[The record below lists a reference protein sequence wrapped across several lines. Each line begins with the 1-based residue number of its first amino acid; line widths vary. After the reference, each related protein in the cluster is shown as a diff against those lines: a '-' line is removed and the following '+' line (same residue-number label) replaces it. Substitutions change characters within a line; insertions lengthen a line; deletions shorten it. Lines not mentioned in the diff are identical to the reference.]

1 MHLSQLITRISPKLP
16 LLPEPSIP
24 KALMVDTAALAPAP
38 NPANPTTLYLDQHGF
53 SLNEIRFSFT
63 TDINV
68 LSVLIEIGA
77 VLMSA
82 TKVQSFQNPLALTA
96 IAADFDI
103 ILQAAAS
110 ELDAP
115 LILLDLSGQHIIA
128 ATSSTVDAHS
138 PVGRF
143 LAAQEPAL
151 DPNQFYQHMYLTNP
165 NESPTPLL
173 LTPIAYQSEPLGYLA
188 IVTTTP
194 LTARQTRL
202 LPAFARVITCASI
215 RDKVIVNSLSQR
227 DRLVSL
233 LLTEQQDS
241 TFKQQFENQGAI
253 LPTNMVLIKCEPTAN
268 QSLATLEARLT
279 YLMIPMFTQVLITI
293 HHHACLA
300 LVTISLPEYNQPNFV
315 TQLTTIAT
323 RGKCRLI
330 VSNFYRHAND
340 TSAAYQVCNRA
351 ARLKNDVKPVLFCS
365 DVFFDLML
373 TQVSNRDNIL
383 PFFIDSSLKVLT
395 DYDQANHTELVA
407 TLRAYL
413 LATCNLTATAET
425 LFIHPNTLRKRM
437 QHITHLTGLNLK
449 DAKTCFKL
457 AASLEVSRYLMVNH
471 LNR

>member
-16 LLPEPSIP
+16 LSSEPSIP

-202 LPAFARVITCASI
+202 LPAFARVITCASLPAPQ
-215 RDKVIVNSLSQR
+215 S
-227 DRLVSL
+227 
-233 LLTEQQDS
+233 
-241 TFKQQFENQGAI
+241 AI
-253 LPTNMVLIKCEPTAN
+253 K
-268 QSLATLEARLT
+268 
-279 YLMIPMFTQVLITI
+279 
-293 HHHACLA
+293 
-300 LVTISLPEYNQPNFV
+300 
-315 TQLTTIAT
+315 
-323 RGKCRLI
+323 
-330 VSNFYRHAND
+330 
-340 TSAAYQVCNRA
+340 
-351 ARLKNDVKPVLFCS
+351 
-365 DVFFDLML
+365 
-373 TQVSNRDNIL
+373 
-383 PFFIDSSLKVLT
+383 
-395 DYDQANHTELVA
+395 
-407 TLRAYL
+407 
-413 LATCNLTATAET
+413 
-425 LFIHPNTLRKRM
+425 
-437 QHITHLTGLNLK
+437 
-449 DAKTCFKL
+449 
-457 AASLEVSRYLMVNH
+457 
-471 LNR
+471 